1 MFKNQK
7 GKRLY
12 FIIAGLIC
20 GFLNGFF
27 GAGGG
32 SVAVP
37 LLKKAGIDE
46 KKAHAT
52 SVAVILAVT
61 LVSAGFYL
69 YRGDV
74 TFSDSLSYSITG
86 VFGAVLGS
94 FLLKKLSGKWLSRIF
109 GALVMAA
116 SVRMFFR

>member
-12 FIIAGLIC
+12 FIIAGVIC

-37 LLKKAGIDE
+37 LLKKAGVDE

-52 SVAVILAVT
+52 SVAVILAAT

-69 YRGDV
+69 YRGNV
-74 TFSDSLSYSITG
+74 TFSDSFSYSITG
-86 VFGAVLGS
+86 VFGAILGS
-94 FLLKKLSGKWLSRIF
+94 FLLKKLSNKWISRIF